1 MALPF
6 KPRRTRIEQA
16 LGLTVLVFL
25 LIGGFVVIG
34 LSLRYLAVP
43 FQELYDFAIR
53 AMLEFAQPALQ

>member
-1 MALPF
+1 MLF
-6 KPRRTRIEQA
+6 RSLLA
-16 LGLTVLVFL
+16 LGFPLTLM
-25 LIGGFVVIG
+25 GGFVIIG